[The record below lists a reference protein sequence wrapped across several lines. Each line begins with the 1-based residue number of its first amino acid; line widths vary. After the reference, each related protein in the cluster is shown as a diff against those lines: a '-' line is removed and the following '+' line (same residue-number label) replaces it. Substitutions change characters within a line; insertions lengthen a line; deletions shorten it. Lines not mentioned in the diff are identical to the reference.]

1 MLSFLNYQKEVG
13 NMRYDGEGG
22 DAPAPAPEGDKPA
35 EGGDSGDS
43 GDKPAGGDSSST

>member
-35 EGGDSGDS
+35 EGGDSGD
-43 GDKPAGGDSSST
+43 KPAEGGDSSST